1 MFGNG
6 DPAKVRGA
14 STRGVNAQ
22 STNPQRFAGPGQML
36 QLTVLGG
43 LSLISTDAR
52 ADLAQRGWQR
62 AAVLALLAG
71 AGPRGLVREQLIGWL
86 WPDAADE
93 RGRHSLNEVLSR
105 LRRDTGSPDIFV
117 GTTRLT
123 LNPTLVSVDGWQF
136 AEAVSNRHVERAV
149 QLYRG
154 SFAEGVRTTGLV
166 ELEQHLEGLR
176 AEYQRAFA
184 ELLEYAAQ
192 RAADRHDHA
201 AAARWWQRIAEL
213 DPCSERIACELVS
226 AYAAI
231 PDMASALRALRVH
244 EALVEQELGVPPG
257 QRLREWRARL
267 TQHSATVA
275 DSAAGRPA
283 ELMLP
288 RLPDAGAPSPQ
299 ELVDHIRG
307 RLAGRYGVTQLLEA
321 GSIFLRLRGYVPSD
335 GARPIDVNAMQ
346 PRAAAF
352 VDEHAFVRAMEHVV
366 RLSARHILP
375 TLEVGSRSGVVYVV
389 TSPMPELTL
398 RALLRR
404 EGALAIETVLRLVR
418 GLASALASAHESGVH
433 HGDLRPRHVG
443 VLSNG
448 EAIVGGFGVVPA
460 LVGDGAHSDDTAVLS
475 YGSPRYLSP
484 EQRYG
489 RSVPDARSDI
499 YAFGCTVHHM
509 LTGEPPIITAP
520 EDPASVVRELA
531 RRRPNVPRGLL
542 DLLTRCIC
550 LHPADRFANGR
561 TLVHALDDAGR

>member
-1 MFGNG
+1 
-6 DPAKVRGA
+6 
-14 STRGVNAQ
+14 
-22 STNPQRFAGPGQML
+22 ML
-36 QLTVLGG
+36 YLTVLGG
-43 LSLISTDAR
+43 ISLVSAGSL
-52 ADLAQRGWQR
+52 ADIAQRGWQR

-71 AGPRGLVREQLIGWL
+71 AGPRGLVREQLIAWL
-86 WPDAADE
+86 WPDAEEE

-117 GTTRLT
+117 GTTRLA

-176 AEYQRAFA
+176 AEHQRAFA

-192 RAADRHDHA
+192 RATDRHDHA

-231 PDMASALRALRVH
+231 PDVASALRALRVH

-257 QRLREWRARL
+257 SRLREWRARL
-267 TQHSATVA
+267 TQLSAPVA
-275 DSAAGRPA
+275 ESAAGRRA

-299 ELVDHIRG
+299 ELVEHIRG
-307 RLAGRYGVTQLLEA
+307 RLAGRYGVTQLLEV
-321 GSIFLRLRGYVPSD
+321 GSIFHRLRGYVPSD

-352 VDEHAFVRAMEHVV
+352 VDEHAFVRAMERVV

-375 TLEVGSRSGVVYVV
+375 TLDVGSRGGVVYLV

-404 EGALAIETVLRLVR
+404 EGALAIETVFRLAR

-443 VLSNG
+443 VLADG

-460 LVGDGAHSDDTAVLS
+460 LLSDGAHNDDTAVLS

-499 YAFGCTVHHM
+499 YAFGCTVYHM
-509 LTGEPPIITAP
+509 LAGEPPVITASD
-520 EDPASVVRELA
+520 DPASLVRELS
-531 RRRPNVPRGLL
+531 RRRPTIPPGLM
-542 DLLTRCIC
+542 DLMTRCVC
-550 LHPADRFANGR
+550 LHPADRLADGR
-561 TLVHALDDAGR
+561 TLVHAMDKVGP